1 MTQLEAR
8 RRLLKRPRRI
18 VVKLGSSVVADS
30 RGLKRERIKEIAEE
44 VAEVQGRGTHVVI
57 VSSGAIAAGRSR
69 LGLSRRP
76 RTIAEQQAAAAV
88 GQIRL
93 MAAYESSF
101 SSWGIKV
108 AQVLLTRDDF
118 ANRRRYLNAKH
129 TMSMLLRC
137 GIVPVVN
144 ENDTVVVAEIK
155 FGDND
160 NLSAL
165 VAALIEAD
173 LLVMLSD
180 VDGLYTEDPRSGK
193 EASLVRL
200 VEKLDKEV
208 LDYGTSR
215 STEVGTGGMA
225 SKLQAAA
232 TATASGIPVLIAN
245 GTRPGSLRAALDP
258 ARECGT
264 LILQSTDRLARR
276 KQWIAYTLRPEGT
289 IVADSGA
296 SEAVCCRG
304 SSLLPSGISE
314 VVGDFDAGAC
324 VSCVD
329 TSGKEFARGLVAYS
343 SSELRRIKGLHS
355 REVTRVL
362 GYKVADEVIHRDD
375 LVLMK

>member
-1 MTQLEAR
+1 MTQLEAK
-8 RRLLKRPRRI
+8 RRLFKRLRRI

-30 RGLKRERIKEIAEE
+30 RGLKRERIREIVGE
-44 VAEVQGRGTHVVI
+44 VAEAQERGTQVVL

-76 RTIAEQQAAAAV
+76 RTIPEQQAAAAV

-93 MAAYESSF
+93 MAAYESCF
-101 SSWGIKV
+101 SSRGIKV

-129 TMSMLLRC
+129 TMSTLLRY

-180 VDGLYTEDPRSGK
+180 VDGLYTGDPRLGK
-193 EASLVRL
+193 EASLVGL
-200 VEKLDKEV
+200 VEELDKEV
-208 LDYGTSR
+208 MGYGTSR

-245 GTRPGSLRAALDP
+245 GTRPGALRAVLDP
-258 ARECGT
+258 AREWGT
-264 LILQSTDRLARR
+264 LILQSADRLARR
-276 KQWIAYTLRPEGT
+276 KHWIAYTLRPQGA
-289 IVADSGA
+289 IVIDRGA
-296 SEAVCCRG
+296 SEAISCRG
-304 SSLLPSGISE
+304 SSLLPSGITE
-314 VVGDFDAGAC
+314 VLGDFEAGSC

-329 TSGKEFARGLVAYS
+329 TGGKEFARGLVAYS
-343 SSELRRIKGLHS
+343 SSELRKIKGLHS

-362 GYKVADEVIHRDD
+362 GYKVADEAIHRDD
-375 LVLMK
+375 LVLIK